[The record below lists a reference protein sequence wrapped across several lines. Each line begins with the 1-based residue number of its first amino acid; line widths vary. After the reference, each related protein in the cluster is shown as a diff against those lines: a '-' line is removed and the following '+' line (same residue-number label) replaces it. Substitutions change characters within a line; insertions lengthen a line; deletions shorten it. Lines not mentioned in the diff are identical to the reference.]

1 MKTVRVEAKP
11 GETAST
17 YIVVE
22 HIVRAD
28 FYTTGARDQ
37 AYAMV
42 YTPDGNSYRVDGEQ
56 ALALERTLVGAQIT
70 PTTL

>member
-1 MKTVRVEAKP
+1 MNTVKVKAKQGEA
-11 GETAST
+11 TDT

-42 YTPDGNSYRVDGEQ
+42 FTPDGHTYRVEGEQ
-56 ALALERTLVGAQIT
+56 ALALEQRLSRAQL
-70 PTTL
+70 PPAR